1 MIGWPSTEMPI
12 VDVAN
17 VRSRGCTAPGSTGTV
32 VLVLVVV
39 DVGDVE
45 LDVEVDDVELDV
57 EVATVVEVDD
67 ATVEVSGVGDNA
79 GTVVSASFVTRLVTG
94 SEDGDS
100 DAEHPAAN
108 VRRTTMSAGAL
119 ARREVQRDV
128 ERAAGTW

>member
-39 DVGDVE
+39 DVG
-45 LDVEVDDVELDV
+45 DVELDV